1 MDQLNIVIVDD
12 HALLGEGLKHLLS
25 RQQEFRVL
33 AVVNDYQKLFSLCEK
48 GNVDII
54 LMDMQLGK
62 GSGIEFTKNILPI
75 FPALKIIG
83 FSAHALPGY
92 VQKMMEH
99 GAMGYLLK
107 ETDLEEMTIAI
118 RRVKKGKTY
127 FSNEIATALMQLGKE
142 AKQKVMNP
150 IKLLTSREQQI
161 LQYVVEEELTNKDIA
176 ERLFISPRTVETH
189 KRNLIQK
196 LDVRNIIGLAKYYF
210 NYLQKEKIA

>member
-12 HALLGEGLKHLLS
+12 HPLMGEGLKHLLS
-25 RQQEFRVL
+25 RQPEFNVL
-33 AVVNDYQKLFSLCEK
+33 AVVYDYQSLFNLCEQR
-48 GNVDII
+48 NVDII

-62 GSGIEFTKNILPI
+62 RSGIEFTKNILST
-75 FPALKIIG
+75 FPSLSVIG

-92 VQKMMEH
+92 VQQMMEH
-99 GAMGYLLK
+99 GAKGYLLK

-127 FSNEIATALMQLGKE
+127 FSNEIAVKLMRFGNE
-142 AKQKVMNP
+142 AKEKVLNP